1 MKAEPEWFGSRG
13 KKHGLLLA
21 VIGGCSLLASFL
33 LLLDLGFAQKKSP
46 ASTLTPPNIDISCL
60 GRLQPGGRILRI
72 AAPAGAVIRDLLVRR
87 GRSVEKGEVLACLRD
102 YAREAALFNRAE
114 KDVAV
119 AACELECVRAGE
131 KANTIEAQKAAV
143 ARQEAVLRNLET
155 EFQRY
160 QNLRG
165 SGAVPAR
172 MLDEV
177 RTNRDAARES
187 LLREKHLLGSLKDI
201 RKEDIAL
208 AANKLESAEA
218 ARKVALENME
228 LNLIRAPVSG
238 RILEVYAFPGE
249 AVKDRGLLDMSSGD
263 EILVEAE
270 VHVSDIGRVRL
281 GAPGLV
287 SGDAI
292 PEDLKGEV
300 VEIVPMVTRSDVL
313 PTDPLAFS
321 DLRVVKV
328 WIRLENSK
336 PVEHLGHHQ
345 VSVVIKP

>member
-1 MKAEPEWFGSRG
+1 MKAEQKWFGSRG
-13 KKHGLLLA
+13 LKWGLLPLII
-21 VIGGCSLLASFL
+21 VGCCLSAWFFL
-33 LLLDLGFAQKKSP
+33 FNSGLPQKGP
-46 ASTLTPPNIDISCL
+46 PYSTLTPANMDVSCL

-72 AAPAGAVIRDLLVRR
+72 AAPAGAVIRDLLVQR
-87 GRSVEKGEVLACLRD
+87 GRLVEKGEVLARLRD
-102 YAREAALFNRAE
+102 YAREAALLNRAE

-119 AACELECVRAGE
+119 AAGELECVRAGE
-131 KANTIEAQKAAV
+131 KVNSIEAQKAAV
-143 ARQEAVLRNLET
+143 ARQETILRNLET
-155 EFQRY
+155 EYQRY

-172 MLDEV
+172 ALDEAH
-177 RTNRDAARES
+177 TNRDAARES

-218 ARKVALENME
+218 ARKVAMENVE

-238 RILEVYAFPGE
+238 RVLEVHAFPGE
-249 AVKDRGLLDMSSGD
+249 AVRDRGLLDMGSG
-263 EILVEAE
+263 EEVLVEAE
-270 VHVSDIGRVRL
+270 VHVNDIGRVRL
-281 GAPGLV
+281 GAPAV
-287 SGDAI
+287 VFGDAI
-292 PEDLKGEV
+292 PENLMGEV
-300 VEIVPMVTRSDVL
+300 VEIISMVTRSEVL

-328 WIRLENSK
+328 WIRLENSE
-336 PVEHLGHHQ
+336 PVAHLGHHQ